1 MKSNMRTIEE
11 IRFHLECHKPVEEA
25 VEALTEYIAEHPDS
39 DEALTLRGRQYWA
52 LGKRGAAIT
61 DYLAAIKINP
71 DSPSRR
77 YIKVAYEILNYY
89 NKDLYNP

>member
-1 MKSNMRTIEE
+1 MKTIEE
-11 IRFHLECHKPVEEA
+11 IKHHLECHKPVEEA
-25 VEALTEYIAEHPDS
+25 VEALTEYIAAHPDS

-52 LGKRGAAIT
+52 LGKQGAAIT
-61 DYLAAIKINP
+61 DYLDAIKINP
-71 DSPSRR
+71 DSPSRH